1 MSTSAAA
8 KPGTGPNTSMSEAL
22 EELLAATHKL
32 DFAISSTEAFT
43 NTDLTF
49 ADLLVLRTLATG
61 GETRSGAL
69 AQNVRLSRQR
79 LNRLMRGLE
88 KKGLV
93 LVKSQPDDAR
103 VRMVSISKS
112 GETALAQLRQG
123 IRSVADQLGAQT
135 TKPDSVMRASNV
147 AGRIGSAVWRLRKP
161 ANPVPVA
168 SKAPA
173 TKARPEARAKA

>member
-1 MSTSAAA
+1 MSNSATA
-8 KPGTGPNTSMSEAL
+8 KPGTGPNVSMSDAL

-32 DFAISSTEAFT
+32 DFAISSTDAFT

-93 LVKSQPDDAR
+93 TVATQESDAR
-103 VRMVSISKS
+103 VRMVSISKA

-123 IRSVADQLGAQT
+123 IRSVAEQLGSQA
-135 TKPDSVMRASNV
+135 TKPDAVMRASSV

-161 ANPVPVA
+161 AKPVVA
-168 SKAPA
+168 AKTPAP
-173 TKARPEARAKA
+173 KGRPEARAKA